1 MEAAWK
7 SQAAV
12 TLDAKSQQ
20 TIIDQ
25 AQASFA
31 ATPPEKLEGER
42 DAKQLAILKALA
54 SVKAG
59 GE

>member
-12 TLDAKSQQ
+12 TLDEKSQK

-31 ATPPEKLEGER
+31 ATPLEQLEGER
-42 DAKQLAILKALA
+42 DAKQLAILKAVA
-54 SVKAG
+54 AVKAA
-59 GE
+59 E